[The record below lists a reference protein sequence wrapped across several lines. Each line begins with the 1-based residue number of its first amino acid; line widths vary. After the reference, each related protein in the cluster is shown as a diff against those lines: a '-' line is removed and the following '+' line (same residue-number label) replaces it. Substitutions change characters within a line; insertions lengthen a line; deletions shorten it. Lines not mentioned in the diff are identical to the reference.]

1 MSQIN
6 VDTVRNRTGGP
17 PSLDQGAVATG
28 VITATTFDGDVS
40 GNITGV
46 AGTFSG
52 NVTIGGTLTY
62 EDVTNIDS
70 VGLVTARNGLQVLA
84 GISTFS
90 GQTNLTNTNVTAGIL
105 SATGQTNLANVNVS
119 AAGTVVS
126 LTATTADV
134 GTADTIA
141 SSGANITGIL
151 TATEVRLKNGTLT
164 ERVNIVAN
172 KLSAVPNVNISNGMV
187 HYFTTAETT
196 TSIPNIYS
204 NTGINTD
211 MSTGDVI
218 TVTIITTAAAAGFST
233 GIEIDGVAHS
243 PNWIGGSNPDA
254 GGSAGVDAYAFTII
268 KTGSAAYT
276 VIGNQ
281 STTS

>member
-1 MSQIN
+1 
-6 VDTVRNRTGGP
+6 
-17 PSLDQGAVATG
+17 
-28 VITATTFDGDVS
+28 
-40 GNITGV
+40 
-46 AGTFSG
+46 
-52 NVTIGGTLTY
+52 
-62 EDVTNIDS
+62 
-70 VGLVTARNGLQVLA
+70 
-84 GISTFS
+84 
-90 GQTNLTNTNVTAGIL
+90 
-105 SATGQTNLANVNVS
+105 
-119 AAGTVVS
+119 
-126 LTATTADV
+126 
-134 GTADTIA
+134 
-141 SSGANITGIL
+141 
-151 TATEVRLKNGTLT
+151 
-164 ERVNIVAN
+164 
-172 KLSAVPNVNISNGMV
+172 MV
-187 HYFTTAETT
+187 HYFTNAETT

>member
-126 LTATTADV
+126 LTATTAVV
-134 GTADTIA
+134 GTAVTIA
-141 SSGANITGIL
+141 ASGANITGIL

-233 GIEIDGVAHS
+233 GVEVDGVPIS
-243 PNWIGGSNPDA
+243 PSWIGGSNPDA
-254 GGSAGVDAYAFTII
+254 GGTAGVDAYSFTII
-268 KTGSAAYT
+268 KTGSAAYKI
-276 VIGNQ
+276 IGNQ
-281 STTS
+281 SKTS